1 MKRNYFRNFQALIG
15 VLFFGIASSVFGQY
29 SGSGTFVKITSLVDL
44 TDGYYVIVNSGDA
57 FAMNNTH
64 NGTFL
69 DRTTVTPSSG
79 TIVNPDA
86 SIVWKIQTDGTS
98 KTIYNEGI
106 AKYVSYTGSSNN
118 VQIVDA
124 VSADNQ
130 RWSFSYASDVFTV
143 ANVALPTR
151 ILQYNASSPRYACYT
166 SAQQKLLLYKYQA
179 TTTGVFAPVF
189 SPLGGLYHQAQQVS
203 LSSATE
209 GASIYYTLDGTDPD
223 NTKTEYTSPF
233 SVSSTTTVKAIA
245 YKTGMDASSVASA
258 TYTFPT
264 EVANI
269 AALRAASPGFL
280 RLTGE
285 AFLTL
290 QTTTRNA
297 KYVQDATGAVLI
309 DDASGVITST
319 FNLGDGISGL
329 VGTTAIYNGMLQ
341 FTPLANPGVA
351 TSTGNVITPIE
362 VALENLSSYEAKL
375 VKVNGVTINE
385 LASGGNGTFI
395 LAKSYNLNGANNPVL
410 RTQYA
415 LDYIGAALPT
425 TAQDIV
431 GVVLMFNATV
441 QLVPRSLA
449 EITTSV
455 GTSVNTPSAKGIF
468 VAGSQIF
475 AEAKAGEL
483 IEVYTVAGQKIAS
496 FNATDGLNTLNVNAE
511 GILLV
516 KVADRIAKVIL

>member
-1 MKRNYFRNFQALIG
+1 MKKNYFRNLKTLIG
-15 VLFFGIASSVFGQY
+15 VLFFGITSAVFGQY
-29 SGSGTFVKITSLVDL
+29 TGSGTFVKITSLGDL
-44 TDGYYVIVNSGDA
+44 TDGYYVLVNSGDA
-57 FAMNNTH
+57 FAMNTTYT
-64 NGTFL
+64 TFL
-69 DRTTVTPSSG
+69 AHTSVTPSSG

-98 KTIYNEGI
+98 KTIFNEGI
-106 AKYVSYTGSSNN
+106 AKYVSYTGTTNS

-124 VSADNQ
+124 VSVDNQ
-130 RWSFSYASDVFTV
+130 RWSFSYANDVFTV
-143 ANVALPTR
+143 ANVAIPTR
-151 ILQYNASSPRYACYT
+151 MLQYNASSPRFACYT

-179 TTTGVFAPVF
+179 VVTGVLAPVF
-189 SPLGGLYHQAQQVS
+189 SPLGGQYYEAKQVS

-209 GASIYYTLDGTDPD
+209 GTTIYYTIDGTDPD
-223 NTKTEYTSPF
+223 NTKTLYTAPF
-233 SVSSTTTVKAIA
+233 TVNSTTTVKAIA

-269 AALRAASPGFL
+269 AALRTASPGFL
-280 RLTGE
+280 KLTGE
-285 AFLTL
+285 ALLTL
-290 QTTTRNA
+290 KTTTRNA
-297 KYVQDATGAVLI
+297 KYIQDATGAVLI
-309 DDASGVITST
+309 DDLSGVISTSY
-319 FNLGDGISGL
+319 NIGDGITGL
-329 VGTTAIYNGMLQ
+329 VGTTSPYNGMLQ
-341 FTPLANPGVA
+341 FVPLTDPGVA
-351 TSTGNVITPIE
+351 SSTGNVVTPVE
-362 VALENLSSYEAKL
+362 VALENLGNYEAKL
-375 VKVNGVTINE
+375 VKVNALTISD

-395 LAKSYNLNGANNPVL
+395 IGKSYNLNGASNPNL

-415 LDYIGAALPT
+415 LDYIGTALPT

-468 VAGSQIF
+468 EAGSQIF

-496 FNATDGLNTLNVNAE
+496 VNATDELNTLNVSAK
-511 GILLV
+511 GLLIV